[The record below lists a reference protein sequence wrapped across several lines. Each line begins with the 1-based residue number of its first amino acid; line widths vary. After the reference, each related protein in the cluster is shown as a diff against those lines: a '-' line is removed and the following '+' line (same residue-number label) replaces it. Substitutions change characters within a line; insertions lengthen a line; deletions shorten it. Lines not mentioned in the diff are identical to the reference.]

1 MVKLTKD
8 GKVLL
13 DEMQIQHP
21 TAAIIART
29 ATAQDDITGDGT
41 TSNVLFTGELLKQAE
56 RYLNEGAHPRVI
68 VDGFEA
74 AKKAT
79 LEFLETVSTV

>member
-1 MVKLTKD
+1 MTKD

-21 TAAIIART
+21 TAAVIART

-41 TSNVLFTGELLKQAE
+41 TSIVLLCAELLFQSA
-56 RYLNEGAHPRVI
+56 RYVSEGVHPHVLNAVSCCCLALAHY
-68 VDGFEA
+68 
-74 AKKAT
+74 
-79 LEFLETVSTV
+79 